1 MLVLAGIVAE
11 FPHDD
16 IDSFTASGAATEMRL
31 RYIKAVSTACY
42 LIGFRNFRCGT
53 V

>member
-1 MLVLAGIVAE
+1 MLMLAGMVAE

-16 IDSFTASGAATEMRL
+16 IDSFTASDAATERRR
-31 RYIKAVSTACY
+31 RYIKPVSTACY